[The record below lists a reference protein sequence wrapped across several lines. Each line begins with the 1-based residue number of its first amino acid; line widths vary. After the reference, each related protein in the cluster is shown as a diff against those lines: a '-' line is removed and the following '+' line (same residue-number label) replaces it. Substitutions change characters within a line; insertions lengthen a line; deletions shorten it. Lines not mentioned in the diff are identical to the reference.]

1 MLPLRIHL
9 SGSGTEISWGNFAAI
24 RRYFSC
30 ICLYIIC
37 TVYIYIY
44 MYIYIIM
51 YIYIMY
57 IWIHIYI
64 YIYMY
69 TCIHVC
75 MYIHIHIYIY
85 ILIYIIICTYSN
97 IFGTCSG
104 KTCKRIGLHGKCL
117 SWEGEDGGKGSTYLH
132 FQPTNCGTWTFGLIC
147 IHFLS
152 TENEVTN

>member
-1 MLPLRIHL
+1 
-9 SGSGTEISWGNFAAI
+9 
-24 RRYFSC
+24 
-30 ICLYIIC
+30 
-37 TVYIYIY
+37 
-44 MYIYIIM
+44 MYIYYYVYM
-51 YIYIMY
+51 NT
-57 IWIHIYI
+57 

-75 MYIHIHIYIY
+75 MYIHIHIY

>member
-24 RRYFSC
+24 RLYFSC
-30 ICLYIIC
+30 ICSYIIC
-37 TVYIYIY
+37 TVYIYICIY
-44 MYIYIIM
+44 ICIYIYYYVFIYEYIIYEYYIYIYTHVCM
-51 YIYIMY
+51 Y
-57 IWIHIYI
+57 IYI
-64 YIYMY
+64 YIY
-69 TCIHVC
+69 
-75 MYIHIHIYIY
+75 IY
-85 ILIYIIICTYSN
+85 IICTYPN